1 MPLYTALSMGIF
13 FAGLGLPGLCGFIG
27 EVLVVLSAWNF
38 SGLLAV
44 ISAFVVILTA
54 AYILWAIQR
63 VYLGA
68 EYKGPHGDE
77 ITPITLRET
86 CVAAPLLILA
96 VWFGVYPK
104 VVFNYMDK
112 TIDQQ
117 VTTLAEWT
125 PTYVAQKE
133 KEAAEEMLPA
143 TAQAADVRP
152 QAVDVTGTDLT
163 ANDDIT
169 ARDVTVDPRWMST
182 PCVQRPVSRQRPISR
197 QPLMNGMYKSHR
209 HQQPRRSAIDRK
221 PRVHRGIKSVSCRV
235 HGRHQG
241 LVVAGWSWAVRT
253 RVDSESDNFSDA
265 AAEAISSHQ
274 PPERLLG
281 DSRWFADRVVLC
293 ESRGTPQR

>member
-1 MPLYTALSMGIF
+1 MIGHGISSAGMFFCVGVIYDRVHHRNLNEFGGLYGRMPLYTALAIGIF

-38 SGLLAV
+38 SGVLAV

-96 VWFGVYPK
+96 IWFGVYPK

-133 KEAAEEMLPA
+133 KEASDKLLPA
-143 TAQAADVRP
+143 TAQANSGPRP
-152 QAVDVTGTDLT
+152 VDLT
-163 ANDDIT
+163 ARDLT
-169 ARDVTVDPRWMST
+169 ARDLTARDLTAGPTASDVTLDLGRAST
-182 PCVQRPVSRQRPISR
+182 LVQRSVSVQRPASD
-197 QPLMNGMYKSHR
+197 PLGTSPEP
-209 HQQPRRSAIDRK
+209 Q
-221 PRVHRGIKSVSCRV
+221 
-235 HGRHQG
+235 
-241 LVVAGWSWAVRT
+241 L
-253 RVDSESDNFSDA
+253 
-265 AAEAISSHQ
+265 
-274 PPERLLG
+274 PPL
-281 DSRWFADRVVLC
+281 SN
-293 ESRGTPQR
+293 